1 MMRIVSALTLPR
13 TEGECVSVCSQTDLM
28 MKGVCSHT
36 DLMMKEVCS
45 HTDLIMKGCVLTL
58 T

>member
-13 TEGECVSVCSQTDLM
+13 TEGDYVSVCSQTDLM

-36 DLMMKEVCS
+36 NLMKDVCS
-45 HTDLIMKGCVLTL
+45 HTDLMMKGCVLTV